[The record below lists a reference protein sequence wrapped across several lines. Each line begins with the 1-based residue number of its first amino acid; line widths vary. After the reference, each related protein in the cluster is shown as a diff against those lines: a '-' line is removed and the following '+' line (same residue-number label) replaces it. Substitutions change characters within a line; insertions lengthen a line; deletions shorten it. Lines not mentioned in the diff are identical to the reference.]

1 MNIMILGGSG
11 YVGSE
16 LTPYLL
22 KKKFK
27 LTIIDRFFFN
37 NEKEFRDSNKKAI
50 IIKKDSRQLVSKDFK
65 GIDVI
70 IDLAALNISFEKN
83 KEFDQ
88 LTYDIN
94 YKATL
99 RNLKI
104 AKKSNVKKYIYPS
117 SCSVYGFQKNII
129 CTEKTR
135 KKPTSSYSKAKS
147 KIENE
152 IEKIQSNKFNVYPLR
167 FPTIFGYSKKM
178 RFDLI
183 INGMVLDCLK
193 NQKINLL
200 RDGSQKRP
208 FIHIKDVCA
217 AFHYFIKNNVP
228 YKKPINIGDEINN
241 TSLKELSFLI
251 FKKLKLKKNIEW
263 YGYKDNRSYI
273 VSFELIKKI
282 GFKTKYNI
290 EYGIDE
296 LEKKISNKN
305 FKINENTYS
314 IKWYKK
320 IIYFENMIN
329 KIKKFNGIIKI

>member
-1 MNIMILGGSG
+1 MILGGSG

-37 NEKEFRDSNKKAI
+37 NEKEFRNSNRKAK
-50 IIKKDSRQLVSKDFK
+50 IIKKDSRQLVAKDFK
-65 GIDVI
+65 GMDII

-83 KEFDQ
+83 EEFDH

-99 RNLKI
+99 KNLRL
-104 AKKSNVKKYIYPS
+104 AKKSKVKKYIYPS

-129 CTEKTR
+129 CTESTR
-135 KKPTSSYSKAKS
+135 KKPTSSYAKAKS

-152 IEKIQSNKFNVYPLR
+152 IEKIQSSKFNVYPLR

-193 NQKINLL
+193 YQKINLL
-200 RDGSQKRP
+200 RNGSQKRP

-217 AFHYFIKNNVP
+217 AFYYFIKNNVP
-228 YKKPINIGDEINN
+228 YKKPINIGDEVNN
-241 TSLKELSFLI
+241 TSLKDLSLLI
-251 FKKLKLKKNIEW
+251 FKKLKLRKNIEW
-263 YGYKDNRSYI
+263 YGTKDNRSYS

-282 GFKTKYNI
+282 GFRTKYNI
-290 EYGIDE
+290 EYGIVE
-296 LEKKISNKN
+296 LEKKMSNKN
-305 FKINENTYS
+305 FKIHENAYS

-320 IIYFENMIN
+320 IIYFENI
-329 KIKKFNGIIKI
+329 IKKVKKFDGIIKI